1 MSSEQPPRTSTD
13 DQRALRQAVEHD
25 ARRLAQAERERRSVM
40 GYTVVLGTVAVLFI
54 VPVVAGAYMGRWLDE
69 HSQGFSVRWTVS
81 LILIGIATGAYNVY
95 RYIKD
100 HW

>member
-1 MSSEQPPRTSTD
+1 MSAPPPSRNSSE
-13 DQRALRQAVEHD
+13 DQRALRQAVDQD
-25 ARRLAQAERERRSVM
+25 AQRLAQAERERRSIM

-54 VPVVAGAYMGRWLDE
+54 APVVAGAYLGQWLDE
-69 HSQGFSVRWTVS
+69 HSPGFSARWTVS